1 MFYSSGI
8 GTLPASRLDHVIGQL
23 CSPEAMRDI
32 AHSPLHNAPMPSL
45 ECVREIVYILKTI
58 LFPGYFGTP
67 VLSESHH
74 YHIAASIDS
83 VLQRMAGQI
92 YSGACFSH
100 ARYAKEC
107 GACTECQK
115 LSYEKA
121 VCFIERL
128 PVLRRLL
135 ASDVRAAYEGDPAAT
150 SLGETIFCYPSI
162 LAMTHYRIAHELSE
176 LEVPLLPR
184 ILTEMA
190 HASTGI
196 DIHPGAH
203 IGEGFFI
210 DHGTGVV
217 IGETCVI
224 GRGCRLYQ
232 GVTLGALSFPKG
244 ADGVLIK
251 GIPRHPKLEDDVTV
265 YAGATILG
273 NITIGAG
280 SVIGAN
286 TWVTRDVP
294 RNSKVVSG
302 D

>member
-1 MFYSSGI
+1 MFSSSGI

-83 VLQRMAGQI
+83 VLQRMSGQI

-196 DIHPGAH
+196 DIHPGAR
-203 IGEGFFI
+203 IGEGFF
-210 DHGTGVV
+210 
-217 IGETCVI
+217 
-224 GRGCRLYQ
+224 
-232 GVTLGALSFPKG
+232 LS
-244 ADGVLIK
+244 LIH
-251 GIPRHPKLEDDVTV
+251 ISEPTRH
-265 YAGATILG
+265 
-273 NITIGAG
+273 
-280 SVIGAN
+280 
-286 TWVTRDVP
+286 
-294 RNSKVVSG
+294 
-302 D
+302 

>member
-1 MFYSSGI
+1 MFSSSGI

-83 VLQRMAGQI
+83 VLQRMSGQI

-162 LAMTHYRIAHELSE
+162 WR
-176 LEVPLLPR
+176 
-184 ILTEMA
+184 
-190 HASTGI
+190 
-196 DIHPGAH
+196 
-203 IGEGFFI
+203 
-210 DHGTGVV
+210 
-217 IGETCVI
+217 
-224 GRGCRLYQ
+224 
-232 GVTLGALSFPKG
+232 
-244 ADGVLIK
+244 
-251 GIPRHPKLEDDVTV
+251 
-265 YAGATILG
+265 
-273 NITIGAG
+273 
-280 SVIGAN
+280 
-286 TWVTRDVP
+286 
-294 RNSKVVSG
+294 
-302 D
+302 